1 MTTETAAPTRD
12 EPSPVN
18 NAEVSLQE
26 ARKQIEHEEKEEYT
40 KLAANTS
47 IAMLGGAAGFL
58 AFGPVGAVSGIALGA
73 TGGWAALH
81 FLGHKKEI

>member
-1 MTTETAAPTRD
+1 MTTIATP
-12 EPSPVN
+12 PSRNEVSS
-18 NAEVSLQE
+18 AKDAKVSLQE
-26 ARKQIEHEEKEEYT
+26 ARQQIEHEEREEYT

-47 IAMLGGAAGFL
+47 IAMIGGAAGFL

-81 FLGHKKEI
+81 FLGHKKED